1 MFFVIFLLELHCL
14 DGMGT
19 IFAHP
24 HLHQE
29 LVDHC
34 SDLLLSLGLHPPHEA
49 LKFLL
54 LEALSFVQ
62 NERKKDGQL
71 KILDHDGSSIQI
83 RSTSFPER
91 LNVSIR
97 WSMWSKIC
105 QPKTKM
111 SQGNIQKIW
120 EAQQ

>member
-1 MFFVIFLLELHCL
+1 
-14 DGMGT
+14 MGT
-19 IFAHP
+19 IFTRP

-97 WSMWSKIC
+97 WNMWSKIC
-105 QPKTKM
+105 QKM
-111 SQGNIQKIW
+111 QDVASQHIENMG
-120 EAQQ
+120 AQQ